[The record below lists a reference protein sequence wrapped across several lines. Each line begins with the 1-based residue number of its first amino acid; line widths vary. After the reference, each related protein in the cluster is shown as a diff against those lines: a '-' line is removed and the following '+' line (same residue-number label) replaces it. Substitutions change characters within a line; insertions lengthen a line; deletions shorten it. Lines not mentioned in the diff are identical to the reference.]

1 MQSPLTILN
10 QYEIQTS
17 AQEFVA
23 AITQLA
29 ARVQTEGHRG
39 VLSYRFFCAPHL
51 MQAKAII
58 DYSGPS
64 AWIGHHD
71 IAMAWPEM
79 KALHHAARLA
89 EVTFLG
95 EMTPE
100 IGAWISA
107 SGLQAKLNT
116 GFALAAGFVR

>member
-10 QYEIQTS
+10 HYEIQTS
-17 AQEFVA
+17 PQEFVT

-29 ARVQTEGHRG
+29 ARVKSEGHMG
-39 VLSYRFFCAPHL
+39 VLSYRFYCAPDI
-51 MQAKAII
+51 MQARAII
-58 DYSGPS
+58 DYSGPT

-79 KALHHAARLA
+79 MALHNAARLA

-100 IGAWISA
+100 IGVWISA
-107 SGLQAKLNT
+107 SGLRAKLNT
-116 GFALAAGFVR
+116 GFSFAAGFVR